1 MGLVVSGEL
10 LLEVVTEVGGEL
22 DSVTVVVDVV
32 VLVGDRSFCCR
43 RFCRY
48 SRLIICR
55 LVSWE
60 AAGLVVSVGSWL
72 GVVTVV
78 ETSQDPKQP
87 ADDPILQTL
96 FFVCTD
102 NMDRLWKKVCR
113 MIVCRV

>member
-22 DSVTVVVDVV
+22 DSVAVMVGVV
-32 VLVGDRSFCCR
+32 VLVGARAFCCR

-72 GVVTVV
+72 GVMTVV
-78 ETSQDPKQP
+78 ERGVDWVGVEVELVELVVVVAGLSN
-87 ADDPILQTL
+87 LS
-96 FFVCTD
+96 
-102 NMDRLWKKVCR
+102 R
-113 MIVCRV
+113 